1 MIYDMTINEIQVK
14 WETFTLDK
22 GLSIYTK
29 RWYSCLKGMVNIRYI
44 HCNTIIHFNSM
55 WKLGKIR
62 YTTRYGFGFKMKE
75 TISFICPYEYWSLI
89 PVYMSWSFS
98 LGVSILFFDV
108 DF

>member
-55 WKLGKIR
+55 
-62 YTTRYGFGFKMKE
+62 
-75 TISFICPYEYWSLI
+75 
-89 PVYMSWSFS
+89 
-98 LGVSILFFDV
+98 
-108 DF
+108 